1 MPTVFGFLFGA
12 AFGVA
17 FCLCFFAGFALKS
30 AAAAFADFVLSG
42 ERLLR
47 FGADARVMRRLF
59 ARRAGGVWD
68 CYDASGDLQRRLD

>member
-30 AAAAFADFVLSG
+30 VAAAFVGFVLSG

-47 FGADARVMRRLF
+47 FGADA
-59 ARRAGGVWD
+59 A
-68 CYDASGDLQRRLD
+68 

>member
-30 AAAAFADFVLSG
+30 VAAAFVGFVLSG
-42 ERLLR
+42 ECLLR
-47 FGADARVMRRLF
+47 FGADA
-59 ARRAGGVWD
+59 A
-68 CYDASGDLQRRLD
+68 

>member
-47 FGADARVMRRLF
+47 FGADA
-59 ARRAGGVWD
+59 A
-68 CYDASGDLQRRLD
+68 

>member
-30 AAAAFADFVLSG
+30 AAAAFVGFVLSG
-42 ERLLR
+42 GCALVPMPR
-47 FGADARVMRRLF
+47 DAETFRAARWRRL
-59 ARRAGGVWD
+59 G
-68 CYDASGDLQRRLD
+68 LL